1 MDVRLTEKRTKGVAP
16 SVAEVHVGLTLIS
29 IEGAR
34 WLRLKVKVRERMF
47 SIVTVRWF

>member
-16 SVAEVHVGLTLIS
+16 SVAEVHVVLTLIMS

-34 WLRLKVKVRERMF
+34 WLRLKVKVR
-47 SIVTVRWF
+47 